1 MSHPSRPS
9 DQPWAAADYDG
20 GFAFVPR
27 YGLEVVALLNPQPG
41 ESIIDLGCGTGTLTA
56 AIAAAGAQVVGVDA
70 DRNMLE
76 RARQQYPQ
84 IPFRHADAHAFTVEA
99 PVDAVFSNAALHW
112 MTRPADVIARV
123 AAALKPGGRFVAEMG
138 GRGNCLAIHDAVA
151 AAIEE
156 ESVPRSQIANP
167 WYFPTLGEYARL
179 LEQGGFAVR
188 YARYFDRP
196 TALEYGEEG
205 LAHWIRMFTPT
216 QLRSVPAERVAAVIT
231 RVEERL
237 RPTLFRHGVWLADYR
252 RLRFV
257 AVKE

>member
-1 MSHPSRPS
+1 MSPPLPPRI
-9 DQPWAAADYDG
+9 QTWAATDYDG
-20 GFAFVPR
+20 GFAFVSR
-27 YGLEVVALLNPQPG
+27 HGLEVVALLNPQPG

-56 AIAAAGAQVVGVDA
+56 EIAAAGARAVGVDG
-70 DRNMLE
+70 DRSMLE

-84 IPFRHADAHAFTVEA
+84 IPFRLADAHALAVEA

-112 MTRPADVIARV
+112 MTRPAEVIARV

-138 GRGNCLAIHDAVA
+138 GYRNCGAIHEAVV

-156 ESVPRSQIANP
+156 EGVPRSQIANP

-179 LEQGGFAVR
+179 LEQGGFIVR
-188 YARYFDRP
+188 YAIYFDRP
-196 TALEYGEEG
+196 TPLEYGAAG

-216 QLRSVPAERVAAVIT
+216 QFRSVPAERVVAVIT
-231 RVEERL
+231 RAETGL
-237 RPTLFRHGVWLADYR
+237 RPSLFRDGVWLADYR

-257 AVKE
+257 AVRE